1 MPIDARCVHAVPLT
15 SVEPMV
21 SGAPRRAWCGTWGS
35 SGRRMMPPGGMSSM
49 GQAAREPLKGW
60 LEVLHHKG
68 RGIHSATGTPG
79 EGVQLFRPRR
89 AHRAMRELL
98 CLPSALEAPRYGQ
111 LTRSVTRQA
120 CDKPAPLASAK
131 SAVTAPIPATV
142 PPPPGVDNDLPY
154 LSLRTEGRSG
164 RDGSRWPFHGRATP
178 AIMAGTRHLVLVH
191 GRSMTRPEPDCPSGQ
206 CCQPPGS
213 DAIQGVVSG
222 GLIASWCRT

>member
-1 MPIDARCVHAVPLT
+1 MLQGVRGADVGKLRAANGVAQWHVLDGTGRSRAAQGLARSA
-15 SVEPMV
+15 
-21 SGAPRRAWCGTWGS
+21 APQRA
-35 SGRRMMPPGGMSSM
+35 R
-49 GQAAREPLKGW
+49 
-60 LEVLHHKG
+60 
-68 RGIHSATGTPG
+68 HSLCNEHTR

-98 CLPSALEAPRYGQ
+98 CLPSALDAPRYGQ

-154 LSLRTEGRSG
+154 LSLRTGGRSG

-191 GRSMTRPEPDCPSGQ
+191 GRSMTPPEPDCPSGR
-206 CCQPPGS
+206 CWQPPGS